1 MSKTETETREF
12 QAEVRQLLDIVVHS
26 LYTDRE
32 IFIRELISNAS
43 DALERQRL
51 TQLTEKE
58 VFDGDLPLEINI
70 STDETAR
77 TITIS
82 DYGIGM
88 SRDELAET
96 WGPLPTPEPRP
107 SSRK

>member
-1 MSKTETETREF
+1 MSEGNVEKHTF
-12 QAEVRQLLDIVVHS
+12 QAEVRQLLDIVIHS

-43 DALERQRL
+43 DALEKLRL

-58 VFDGDLPLEINI
+58 VFDADLPLEINI
-70 STDETAR
+70 TTDETAR
-77 TITIS
+77 TITIG

-88 SRDELAET
+88 TREELAQAESKRE
-96 WGPLPTPEPRP
+96 EP
-107 SSRK
+107 